1 MIEYH
6 SQNSTDHIW
15 RMQSLF
21 DPDFSLS
28 TKTTKTGYPLGRH
41 NWTIEG
47 DDLCTKPIGHHLELT
62 LSTCSDTQFS
72 CDDGSCIDLR
82 NRLAIHAFHL
92 LFLNQLFFLRLKC
105 DNKVDCPSG
114 RSDEAECAFMRT
126 HDTYFKSIPP
136 PRTDDEDAPVNVD
149 VIFDVQS
156 ITSIETV
163 EAAFTMDFRVLLMWR
178 DARISFF
185 DLNEEVFANTLSLA
199 DLNSVWY
206 PTLIFANA
214 LGK

>member
-1 MIEYH
+1 
-6 SQNSTDHIW
+6 
-15 RMQSLF
+15 
-21 DPDFSLS
+21 
-28 TKTTKTGYPLGRH
+28 
-41 NWTIEG
+41 
-47 DDLCTKPIGHHLELT
+47 
-62 LSTCSDTQFS
+62 
-72 CDDGSCIDLR
+72 
-82 NRLAIHAFHL
+82 
-92 LFLNQLFFLRLKC
+92 
-105 DNKVDCPSG
+105 
-114 RSDEAECAFMRT
+114 MRT

-136 PRTDDEDAPVNVD
+136 PRAEDEDAPVNVD